1 MLRALIP
8 FLVATVIAAALGAG
22 ATRLPF
28 MRLEAAAVD
37 VAAAKPAD
45 AAADKGHGDKAG
57 SDKAHADQSHGEK
70 GHADKGH
77 GDKKG
82 ADKSA
87 AASRVA
93 GVVAL
98 PPVVAPLKAPAE
110 VWVRFEGA
118 IVVDAMPA
126 PEAALLA
133 TRVAADTLAYFSTQ
147 SLPDLEGG
155 AGLNGVREDLLERA
169 RLRSDG
175 KVRELLVTTLVAQ

>member
-45 AAADKGHGDKAG
+45 AAADKGHADKAR
-57 SDKAHADQSHGEK
+57 ADQGHGEK

-77 GDKKG
+77 GDKKD

-133 TRVAADTLAYFSTQ
+133 SRVAADTLAYFSTQ

>member
-45 AAADKGHGDKAG
+45 AAADKGHADKAR
-57 SDKAHADQSHGEK
+57 ADQGHGEK
-70 GHADKGH
+70 GHAYKGH
-77 GDKKG
+77 GDKKD

-133 TRVAADTLAYFSTQ
+133 SRVAADTLAYFSTQ